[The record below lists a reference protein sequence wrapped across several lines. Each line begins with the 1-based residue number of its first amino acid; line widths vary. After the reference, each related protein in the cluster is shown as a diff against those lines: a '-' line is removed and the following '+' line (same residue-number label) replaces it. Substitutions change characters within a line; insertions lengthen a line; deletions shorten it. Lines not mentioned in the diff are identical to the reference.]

1 MCIGGR
7 HLPFI
12 IIYGKWSI
20 NNQHPAISVK
30 SAKNMNIY
38 PNGLR
43 TCTSTYAWLK
53 FPLGNNGSCWFGIVQ
68 TLWWWLGQDITEAP
82 CMYCFLAYISAAI
95 LHGRDWWTSLLAFGQ
110 AHWCSMVEDIAKMCR
125 SIIRLALPSAR
136 WAALCR
142 CRT

>member
-30 SAKNMNIY
+30 SAKNMIIY

-43 TCTSTYAWLK
+43 TGTSTYALLK
-53 FPLGNNGSCWFGIVQ
+53 FLLGENR
-68 TLWWWLGQDITEAP
+68 
-82 CMYCFLAYISAAI
+82 AI
-95 LHGRDWWTSLLAFGQ
+95 QVTFSSIWT
-110 AHWCSMVEDIAKMCR
+110 MVR
-125 SIIRLALPSAR
+125 GV
-136 WAALCR
+136 CR
-142 CRT
+142 CGDDAWGPPRKRLHYTRNASS